1 MSSDFNFTVTYL
13 SLQNSFENRVKGLL
27 SKIFDQP
34 IWFDS
39 ICLLNYDFFIWT
51 LGALYV
57 AEIAQPNIRGGLG
70 NCLSFSVALGIT
82 MAMFLGAIF
91 PWRIVSIVC
100 CVPQVIGMFH

>member
-1 MSSDFNFTVTYL
+1 M
-13 SLQNSFENRVKGLL
+13 
-27 SKIFDQP
+27 
-34 IWFDS
+34 
-39 ICLLNYDFFIWT
+39 

-100 CVPQVIGMFH
+100 CVPQVIGMFHQCYFLTKVRSEFMMPSVVSMLIYFFTFQLI